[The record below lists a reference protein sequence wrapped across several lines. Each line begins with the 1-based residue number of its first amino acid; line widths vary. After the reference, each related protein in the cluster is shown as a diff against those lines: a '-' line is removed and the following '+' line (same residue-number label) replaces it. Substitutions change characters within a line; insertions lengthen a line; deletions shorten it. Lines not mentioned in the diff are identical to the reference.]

1 MCRKVESPVYPVH
14 PVPIPRKFKSM
25 EVDIL
30 GVFAH
35 PDDLELTVGGTMLR
49 MKSLGYTTGGLD
61 VTRGEMGTRG
71 TVEGRAKEAE
81 DAAKI
86 LKLDVRANLGLAD
99 GHVFVDDPSR
109 TAMVQAFR
117 HFKPKLIV
125 THQIDDPHPDH
136 DHIARLVREAAR
148 LASMRNYH
156 PGSRADVIPVPK
168 VAHNIFSRR
177 VEPSFVVDISEFL
190 SDKMAAIRAHASQ
203 FHNPESTEPETRLTD
218 RRFLDEL
225 ENRSR
230 YFGSLIGVEAG
241 EPFYVRETLN
251 VYDPLDLLTQPM
263 NLYS

>member
-1 MCRKVESPVYPVH
+1 MTQ
-14 PVPIPRKFKSM
+14 
-25 EVDIL
+25 VDVL
-30 GVFAH
+30 AVFAH

-49 MKSLGYTTGGLD
+49 MKSLGYRTGGLD

-86 LKLDVRANLGLAD
+86 LKLDVRENLGLAD

-109 TAMVQAFR
+109 TAMVKAFR
-117 HFKPKLIV
+117 RLKPKVIL
-125 THQIDDPHPDH
+125 THQLDDPHPDH
-136 DHIARLVREAAR
+136 DHIAKLVREAAR
-148 LASMRNYH
+148 LASMRNYD
-156 PGSRADVIPVPK
+156 PDSGADVIQVPK

-190 SDKMAAIRAHASQ
+190 VDKMAAIRAHASQ
-203 FHNPESTEPETRLTD
+203 FHNPNSTEPETRLTNKL
-218 RRFLDEL
+218 FLDEL

-241 EPFYVRETLN
+241 EPFYVREALN
-251 VYDPLDLLTQPM
+251 ITDPIDLLTRSM